1 MRTLV
6 ITEHPEF
13 GKVRTVEAG
22 GRVWFCARDVA
33 SALGY
38 ANPKDAV
45 NRHCRPKGVCVHDL
59 LTAGGRQKVKF
70 IDEGNLYRLMAC
82 SRLPSAERF
91 ESWIFDELVPRTLKE
106 GGYLLEKEGETD
118 AELLSR
124 TLQLAEAK
132 LKERDRY
139 ISGLEKENALNALK
153 LSLQAPKVRYFDEVL
168 HSPST
173 YTVTQIA
180 KELGMSGRELNRR
193 LKALGIQ
200 FRLGGTWLLTARY
213 QKEGYTRTHTHSWQS
228 RCGETVRPCI
238 RCGPRRAVCSFTAS
252 SAACLSFNLSP
263 LAATKKGCSPLFGRT
278 ALEISV
284 PAPFH
289 LSRHVYRMARSPDG
303 AVVPPDHFPH

>member
-13 GKVRTVEAG
+13 GKVRTVEAV

-82 SRLPSAERF
+82 SRLPSAE
-91 ESWIFDELVPRTLKE
+91 TLKE
-106 GGYLLEKEGETD
+106 GGYLLGKEGETD

-132 LKERDRY
+132 LRERDRY

-153 LSLQAPKVRYFDEVL
+153 LGLQAPKVRYFDEVL

-228 RCGETVRPCI
+228 RCGET
-238 RCGPRRAVCSFTAS
+238 GTAMHTVWTEKCRLFIHCLFS
-252 SAACLSFNLSP
+252 SLSI
-263 LAATKKGCSPLFGRT
+263 C
-278 ALEISV
+278 
-284 PAPFH
+284 
-289 LSRHVYRMARSPDG
+289 
-303 AVVPPDHFPH
+303 

>member
-228 RCGETVRPCI
+228 RCGETVSHAY
-238 RCGPRRAVCSFTAS
+238 GVDPRRVVWFH
-252 SAACLSFNLSP
+252 P
-263 LAATKKGCSPLFGRT
+263 LPLQRPVSLLTFRRWRQQKKGLFPVIWENSP
-278 ALEISV
+278 
-284 PAPFH
+284 
-289 LSRHVYRMARSPDG
+289 
-303 AVVPPDHFPH
+303 

>member
-45 NRHCRPKGVCVHDL
+45 NRHCRLKGVRVHDL

-70 IDEGNLYRLMAC
+70 IDEGNLYRLMAS

-118 AELLSR
+118 VELLSR
-124 TLQLAEAK
+124 ALRLAEDK

-168 HSPST
+168 HSSST

-193 LKALGIQ
+193 LKVLGIQ
-200 FRLGGTWLLTARY
+200 FSQGGTWLLTARY
-213 QKEGYTRTHTHSWQS
+213 QKEGYTHGPIRTAGRTAA
-228 RCGETVRPCI
+228 GKPVRPCI
-238 RCGPRRAVCSFTAS
+238 RCGPRRDVCSSTAS
-252 SAACLSFNLSP
+252 STACLSFKRPP
-263 LAATKKGCSPLFGRT
+263 LTATKTGMTNGRDT
-278 ALEISV
+278 ERNTLNYSE
-284 PAPFH
+284 P
-289 LSRHVYRMARSPDG
+289 YRL
-303 AVVPPDHFPH
+303 

>member
-91 ESWIFDELVPRTLKE
+91 ESWIFDELVP
-106 GGYLLEKEGETD
+106 
-118 AELLSR
+118 
-124 TLQLAEAK
+124 
-132 LKERDRY
+132 
-139 ISGLEKENALNALK
+139 
-153 LSLQAPKVRYFDEVL
+153 
-168 HSPST
+168 
-173 YTVTQIA
+173 
-180 KELGMSGRELNRR
+180 
-193 LKALGIQ
+193 
-200 FRLGGTWLLTARY
+200 AR
-213 QKEGYTRTHTHSWQS
+213 S
-228 RCGETVRPCI
+228 
-238 RCGPRRAVCSFTAS
+238 RRAATCWKKRGKRTRNCSRGPCNWRKPS
-252 SAACLSFNLSP
+252 
-263 LAATKKGCSPLFGRT
+263 
-278 ALEISV
+278 
-284 PAPFH
+284 
-289 LSRHVYRMARSPDG
+289 
-303 AVVPPDHFPH
+303 